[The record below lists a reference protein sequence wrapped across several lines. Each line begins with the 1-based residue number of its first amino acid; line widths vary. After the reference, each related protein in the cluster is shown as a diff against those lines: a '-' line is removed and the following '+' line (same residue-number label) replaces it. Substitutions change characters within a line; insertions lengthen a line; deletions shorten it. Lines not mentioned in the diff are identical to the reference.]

1 VSLKPIGILSIAR
14 VVRTYAWLNISNIPW
29 FRTKNPQKGTRI
41 HGASS
46 DLSVTWLHNGTSNG
60 SPIFLEALN
69 RLLECRNRHRAGN
82 IIVGITIGLVMNS
95 GGGNGG
101 GTVKTAAGEERGL
114 RKRARE
120 EEEARRGVRTKERD
134 DKRKREME
142 DGHECDQTLCR
153 RESMCSARFLE
164 DERAAAG

>member
-1 VSLKPIGILSIAR
+1 
-14 VVRTYAWLNISNIPW
+14 
-29 FRTKNPQKGTRI
+29 
-41 HGASS
+41 
-46 DLSVTWLHNGTSNG
+46 
-60 SPIFLEALN
+60 
-69 RLLECRNRHRAGN
+69 
-82 IIVGITIGLVMNS
+82 MNS

-164 DERAAAG
+164 DERDRERFCVILSSFFLFSLSSSRFDLNYMIFSKENTI